1 MGLQHPLGQENIQKA
16 DLNQTKGFFVGQRVY
31 CNVLELLSPFDREG
45 IIMDVDGDIYTVKF
59 YTKIIKINKIGL
71 TPR

>member
-1 MGLQHPLGQENIQKA
+1 VP
-16 DLNQTKGFFVGQRVY
+16 
-31 CNVLELLSPFDREG
+31 ELVSLFDGEG

-59 YTKIIKINKIGL
+59 YTKIIKIHKIGL

>member
-1 MGLQHPLGQENIQKA
+1 
-16 DLNQTKGFFVGQRVY
+16 VW
-31 CNVLELLSPFDREG
+31 ELLSPFDREG
-45 IIMDVDGDIYTVKF
+45 TIIDIDGDTYTVKF

>member
-1 MGLQHPLGQENIQKA
+1 MKSKRKTQHKDFCIGQS
-16 DLNQTKGFFVGQRVY
+16 VY
-31 CNVLELLSPFDREG
+31 CNVWELLSPFDREG
-45 IIMDVDGDIYTVKF
+45 TIIDIDGDTYTVKF

>member
-1 MGLQHPLGQENIQKA
+1 LKNKEKPQYKDFCIGQS
-16 DLNQTKGFFVGQRVY
+16 VY
-31 CNVLELLSPFDREG
+31 CNVWELLSPFDREG
-45 IIMDVDGDIYTVKF
+45 TIIDIDGDTYTVKF